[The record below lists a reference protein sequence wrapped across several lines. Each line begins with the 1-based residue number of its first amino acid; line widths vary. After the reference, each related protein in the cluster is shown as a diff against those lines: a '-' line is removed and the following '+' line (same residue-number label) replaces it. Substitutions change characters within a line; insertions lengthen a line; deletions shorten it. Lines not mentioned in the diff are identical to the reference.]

1 MSGATY
7 DARRAWQWI
16 AGGFALFLKAPL
28 MWIALTL
35 VMALLWIV
43 SFLIP
48 MLGPLLFNLLSPVL
62 FAGLMLGCRALERGE
77 ELQLGHL
84 FAGFQG
90 HAVALVTVGGVYL
103 VGSMIILSV
112 VWAIAGGP
120 VLQTLLQKGAA
131 AMHAIPGASRSMGL
145 ALLTGSVLYLPLLM
159 LIWFA
164 PILVVFQGLKPVAA
178 MKRSLAACLVNWLAF
193 LIYGAM
199 VLVLWFI
206 ATIPLLLGLLVLMPV
221 LFCSNYASYKDIFV
235 IADGDPPPHDI
246 PAG

>member
-1 MSGATY
+1 MNGAIY
-7 DARRAWQWI
+7 DARRAWQWVVE
-16 AGGFALFLKAPL
+16 GFALFIKAPL
-28 MWIALTL
+28 TWVALTL
-35 VMALLWIV
+35 IMALLWIV

-84 FAGFQG
+84 FAGFQ
-90 HAVALVTVGGVYL
+90 ANTVALVTVGGVYV
-103 VGSMIILSV
+103 VGSTIILGV

-131 AMHAIPGASRSMGL
+131 AMHAIPGATRSMGL

-164 PILVVFQGLKPVAA
+164 PILVVFRGMRPLNA
-178 MKRSLAACLVNWLAF
+178 MTRSLAACLVNWLAF
-193 LIYGAM
+193 LIYGAI

-235 IADGDPPPHDI
+235 IADGDPPPLDH